1 MCDSGVQH
9 QRAEVP
15 EGRAGSASVRLCGLP
30 EEDGC
35 RRGETFPRPGNIK
48 Q

>member
-1 MCDSGVQH
+1 MFDFGVQH
-9 QRAEVP
+9 QRTEVP

-35 RRGETFPRPGNIK
+35 